1 MHTKTVQFLFKIP
14 VLQRLFFPVRMWES
28 FPLNFKLIQTTW
40 IWNLAP
46 EIFQPKGL
54 GATWQDAALQKVMAL
69 TAAPWSSCL
78 HKPIPPQTI
87 LSTEHETHI
96 SLPCTSAKPERMWR
110 QWERFWSS
118 RELLLLFP
126 LFTPFHIRP
135 MCLTLGTWSQV
146 GADCLQV
153 GSICNATSS
162 VTFWMPRPALEPKI
176 ISWIY
181 FLSIK
186 AWWGSATGGTGIL
199 PCNRGTVQTAAAQGS
214 SDCWRNST
222 WGWELTSVQPLHP
235 LTELICWDQWRGA
248 TFCSR
253 GHDYKG
259 EVPDTALG
267 SPLAEIALEGSS
279 HPKLNHYFLG
289 IYKKP
294 KDKLYN
300 LYPAS
305 RLIRN

>member
-40 IWNLAP
+40 VWNLAP

-69 TAAPWSSCL
+69 TDAPWSSCL

-87 LSTEHETHI
+87 LLTEHETHI

-186 AWWGSATGGTGIL
+186 AWWGSAH
-199 PCNRGTVQTAAAQGS
+199 
-214 SDCWRNST
+214 WRNRN
-222 WGWELTSVQPLHP
+222 TSLQQRD
-235 LTELICWDQWRGA
+235 CAD
-248 TFCSR
+248 
-253 GHDYKG
+253 
-259 EVPDTALG
+259 
-267 SPLAEIALEGSS
+267 SS
-279 HPKLNHYFLG
+279 S
-289 IYKKP
+289 
-294 KDKLYN
+294 
-300 LYPAS
+300 S
-305 RLIRN
+305 RLCRLVEEQYLGVRANFSSTSAPTHRAHLLRPVERCHVLL